1 MSTAPVLVVGAT
13 GNVGRHVVKHLVSS
27 GHRVRAL
34 TRDPKTAAALLG
46 TEVEIVKGDLDDP
59 ASLASALEGVAVA
72 SLATASTPDL
82 GRQEVNFIDAAS
94 VAGVR
99 RLVKQSGVGVGVL
112 KGTISV
118 AHGESERRLH
128 ASGVPSVLVKPVTFM
143 SNLLLNAE
151 AIKGGS
157 LPSLLGDARL
167 SLVDPR
173 DVGELTAHVLVD
185 PHYDGQTLRFGG
197 PAALTHDEIAAALSE
212 VLGRPISHV
221 RLEVPAFRESAARR
235 GLPVY
240 VIETVVEAATFAP
253 NGTFVASDDVIRRAL
268 GRPAS
273 PLSNWVERNREAL
286 AA

>member
-34 TRDPKTAAALLG
+34 TRDPTTAAALLG

-82 GRQEVNFIDAAS
+82 GRQEVNFIDAAT

-112 KGTISV
+112 KGAISV

-128 ASGVPSVLVKPVTFM
+128 ASGVPSVLVKPGTFM

-173 DVGELTAHVLVD
+173 DVGELIAHVLVD

-197 PAALTHDEIAAALSE
+197 PAALTHDEIAATLSE

-253 NGTFVASDDVIRRAL
+253 DRTFVASDDVIRRAL

-273 PLSNWVERNREAL
+273 PLSNWVERNRDAL

>member
-1 MSTAPVLVVGAT
+1 MTTAPVLVVGAT
-13 GNVGRHVVKHLVSS
+13 GNVGRHVVKHLVKS

-34 TRDPKTAAALLG
+34 TRDPDKAARLLG

-59 ASLASALEGVAVA
+59 ASLAPALEGVEVA

-82 GRQEVNFIDAAS
+82 GRQEMNFIDAAS
-94 VAGVR
+94 AAGVR

-112 KGTISV
+112 TGAISV
-118 AHGESERRLH
+118 ARGESERRLH

-151 AIKGGS
+151 AIRGGR
-157 LPSLLGDARL
+157 LPSLLDDARL

-173 DVGELTAHVLVD
+173 DVGELIAHALVD
-185 PHYDGQTLRFGG
+185 PQYDGETLRFGG
-197 PAALTHDEIAAALSE
+197 PAALTHDEIAATLSE
-212 VLGRPISHV
+212 GLGRPIAHV
-221 RLEVPAFRESAARR
+221 RLEVPAFRESAAS
-235 GLPVY
+235 GLPTY
-240 VIETVVEAATFAP
+240 VIETVVEAATVAP
-253 NGTFVASDDVIRRAL
+253 NSTFAASDDAIRRVL

-273 PLSNWVERNREAL
+273 PLSHWVERNREAF